1 MIDFLSFL
9 VIASPIVTLLILSAT
24 GLIQQ
29 PLPSI
34 AVDRIT
40 KANVTIG
47 LLASFG
53 ILAWMLWTGNRVRIL
68 DLGNLVDIDE
78 EHLHFHLEF
87 IFDRLSLPMIIM
99 TFVLVGVIGSFANIY
114 LQADA
119 GYHRFFICF
128 SVFLVGLIFAFLAGT
143 IETLFLGW
151 ELVGLSSA
159 LLIAYFHER
168 PAPVQNGLRV
178 WAVYR
183 VSDAAFLAAAIFM
196 HHQIGEGEFSR
207 MTGSSAWPDGVSA
220 LEPWTSF
227 LVGVLLLV
235 AAAGKSGLIPF
246 SGWLPRAMEGPT
258 PSSAV
263 FYGALSIHLGAYLL
277 LRVSPILAESV
288 MLRVLIVALGA
299 ITAIVAAAVSR
310 VQTDVKSALAYSS
323 VCQVSIIVMEI
334 GFGLWYLA
342 LIHMIGH
349 AFLRSLQ
356 LLRAPT
362 LLRDYRSLENAIGGR
377 LAHHPEIELSQS
389 ASPSEQRW
397 YRFALERGYMDA
409 MIDLYVVRPF
419 VECFRFFERLEN
431 RWMEFLE
438 GNAPWVAS
446 GDREAA
452 KPVGDTDAAL
462 ISGTGTHR
470 S

>member
-9 VIASPIVTLLILSAT
+9 VIASPIVTLLILSVT

-119 GYHRFFICF
+119 GYHRFFLCF

-183 VSDAAFLAAAIFM
+183 VADAAFLAAAIAM
-196 HHQIGEGEFSR
+196 HHQVGQGEFSQ
-207 MTGSSAWPDGVSA
+207 MTGSAPWPEGVSS
-220 LEPWTSF
+220 LGPWTSF
-227 LVGVLLLV
+227 LFGALLLV

-277 LRVSPILAESV
+277 LRVSPILAESI
-288 MLRVLIVALGA
+288 MLRVMLVALGA
-299 ITAIVAAAVSR
+299 ATAIVAAAISR

-342 LIHMIGH
+342 LVHMIGH

-377 LAHHPEIELSQS
+377 LAHHPELDPTENTKPWQ
-389 ASPSEQRW
+389 QRL
-397 YRFALERGYMDA
+397 YRFALERGYMDS
-409 MIDLYVVRPF
+409 MIDLVVVRPF
-419 VECFRFFERLEN
+419 IECFRFFERIEN

-438 GNAPWVAS
+438 GNTSVETGERPLPSPAGES
-446 GDREAA
+446 ES
-452 KPVGDTDAAL
+452 AL
-462 ISGTGTHR
+462 ISGTGAHR

>member
-1 MIDFLSFL
+1 MIDLLGYVVIGCPILTFAVLSL
-9 VIASPIVTLLILSAT
+9 T
-24 GLIQQ
+24 GLFQR
-29 PLPSI
+29 PLPSV
-34 AVDRIT
+34 AVDRLT
-40 KANVTIG
+40 KANVTLG
-47 LLASFG
+47 LMASLG
-53 ILAWMLWTGNRVRIL
+53 ILAWMLWSNDRIEIL
-68 DLGNLVDIDE
+68 DLGNMVVIDE

-87 IFDRLSLPMIIM
+87 IFDRLSIPLVLMSFI
-99 TFVLVGVIGSFANIY
+99 LVGVIGSFANIY
-114 LQADA
+114 LQGDA
-119 GYHRFFICF
+119 GYHRFFLCF
-128 SVFLVGLIFAFLAGT
+128 SMFLVGLQFAFLAGT

-183 VSDAAFLAAAIFM
+183 VADAAFLAAAIAM
-196 HHQIGEGEFSR
+196 HHLTGEGEFTK
-207 MTGSSAWPDGVSA
+207 MTGAVAWPEGVSN
-220 LEPWTSF
+220 LDPTSSF
-227 LVGVLLLV
+227 LVGMLLLI

-277 LRVSPILAESV
+277 LRVSPIFAESILLRAAVV
-288 MLRVLIVALGA
+288 MLGGA
-299 ITAIVAAAVSR
+299 TAIVTAATAR

-323 VCQVSIIVMEI
+323 VCQVGIIVMEI

-342 LIHMIGH
+342 LVHMIGH

-377 LAHHPEIELSQS
+377 LAHQNANDVAMGTHRWQS
-389 ASPSEQRW
+389 RW
-397 YRFALERGYMDA
+397 YRFALERGYMDS
-409 MIDLYVVRPF
+409 MIDLVVVHPF
-419 VECFRFFERLEN
+419 CRLFRGFERLEN
-431 RWMEFLE
+431 AWMRLLSGENVPAVGRASEELVSGAKATHAHRHG
-438 GNAPWVAS
+438 GNPS
-446 GDREAA
+446 
-452 KPVGDTDAAL
+452 
-462 ISGTGTHR
+462 
-470 S
+470 

>member
-1 MIDFLSFL
+1 MIDLL
-9 VIASPIVTLLILSAT
+9 GYIVIGCPIVTFAILS
-24 GLIQQ
+24 LSSLFQR
-29 PLPSI
+29 PLPSV
-34 AVDRIT
+34 AVDRLT
-40 KANVTIG
+40 KANVTLG
-47 LLASFG
+47 LLATLG
-53 ILAWMLWTGNRVRIL
+53 ILVWMLWSNERIEIV
-68 DLGNLVDIDE
+68 DLGNMVVIDE

-87 IFDRLSLPMIIM
+87 IFDRLSIPLVLMSFI
-99 TFVLVGVIGSFANIY
+99 LVGVIGSFANIY

-119 GYHRFFICF
+119 GYHRFFLCF
-128 SVFLVGLIFAFLAGT
+128 SMFLVGLQFAFLAGT

-183 VSDAAFLAAAIFM
+183 VADAAFLAAAIAM
-196 HHQIGEGEFSR
+196 HHLTGEGEFTK
-207 MTGSSAWPDGVSA
+207 MTGAVAWPEGVSN
-220 LEPWTSF
+220 LDPMSSF
-227 LVGVLLLV
+227 LVGMLLLI

-277 LRVSPILAESV
+277 LRVSPIFAESILLRAAVV
-288 MLRVLIVALGA
+288 MLGGA
-299 ITAIVAAAVSR
+299 TAIVSAATAR
-310 VQTDVKSALAYSS
+310 VQTDVKSALAYAS
-323 VCQVSIIVMEI
+323 VCQVGIIVMEI
-334 GFGLWYLA
+334 GFGFWYLA
-342 LIHMIGH
+342 LVHMIGH

-377 LAHHPEIELSQS
+377 LAHPSATEASMESLRWQS
-389 ASPSEQRW
+389 RW

-409 MIDLYVVRPF
+409 MIDRYVVHPF
-419 VECFRFFERLEN
+419 YRLFKGFEQLEN
-431 RWMEFLE
+431 AWMRLL
-438 GNAPWVAS
+438 S
-446 GDREAA
+446 GDGA
-452 KPVGDTDAAL
+452 PPAAL
-462 ISGTGTHR
+462 ESAESVSGAQPMHANRHGANP